1 MDKDLEKKPQKK
13 KKKKRKINF
22 LKLISLIL
30 VTTIII
36 GGISAIGVALIVVKT
51 AEPIDPSKI
60 SELLDESSFIFDDKG
75 VLIEKISNGEYSSVV
90 PLQQIPVMLQQA
102 AIAVEDERFYDH
114 NGVDI
119 QRVFGALWYDIKT
132 LSLAQGASTI
142 TMQVAK
148 NLYTTMDKT
157 WTRKVKDAYYA
168 LEIEKV
174 LSKNQILHAYLNTI
188 GLGRGT
194 RGVQAAAHV
203 YFNKDVSELNLAEC
217 AMIAGI
223 TKNPYKYS
231 TYMTAL
237 ITSADDFSNMQVS
250 LIPSNEETKEPTAE
264 DIRTY
269 DLLLKNQ
276 LVSNLEYNQLVKNDY
291 YARKA
296 VLNPDSKERQE
307 IVLKMMLQNEYI
319 TEAEY
324 NDAVAFPIEIHLGK
338 RKQTNMSSYFAD
350 KVKVETIS
358 ALISVGYSEDDARD
372 ILYSGG
378 LRIHSTLDSKI
389 QNILEDEINN
399 PRNFPGSYIDS
410 EGIPQPQVAS
420 VIMDQYTGDVK
431 ALVGGRGISGN
442 KIYNRAL
449 NPRQPGS
456 SIKPI
461 AVYLPALENGFTA
474 ASGIEDKPIKNEKG
488 EYWPKNFGR
497 YEGPTILR
505 NLVIKSSN
513 VGAVQV
519 AKELGTKKMIEFMKN
534 MGISTLVTRD
544 MNSSVNDENLSLSLG
559 GMTKGVTP
567 LDLTAAYAAIAN
579 KGTYI
584 KPVFITKIESTNGTV
599 LYKNTPVTRQI
610 STPQNAF
617 IMTDMMKDV
626 VNRGTG
632 GSARVQNMTTVG
644 KTGTTNDEKD
654 IWFSGYTPYYTSALW
669 IGEDQPKDL
678 NKSSDVPSAL
688 WGKIMNR
695 VHYGLPAKNFTTPS
709 GIVNANICLESG
721 LLVGPNCTRKASE
734 IFVSGTV
741 PTKTCAIHAPIVK
754 EGLLD
759 DDTLAKAA
767 KDAEEKIE
775 EENPPEEP
783 LIPEEPTD
791 NTVPETVQPPV
802 TDSTND
808 EVNTNTEDSGDNS
821 NGLFR

>member
-1 MDKDLEKKPQKK
+1 MDKDLEKKPQK

-30 VTTIII
+30 FTAIII
-36 GGISAIGVALIVVKT
+36 GGISTIGVALIVVKT

-75 VLIEKISNGEYSSVV
+75 ILIEKISNGEYSSVV
-90 PLQQIPVMLQQA
+90 PLQQIPVNLQQA
-102 AIAVEDERFYDH
+102 VIAIEDERFYEHD
-114 NGVDI
+114 GVDV

-132 LSLAQGASTI
+132 ISLAQGASTI

-194 RGVQAAAHV
+194 RGVEAASHV
-203 YFNKDVSELNLAEC
+203 YFDKDASELNLAEC

-231 TYMTAL
+231 AYMTAL
-237 ITSADDFSNMQVS
+237 ITPEDDFNGMQVS
-250 LIPSNEETKEPTAE
+250 LIPSNEETTEPTSE
-264 DIRTY
+264 DIRMY
-269 DLLLKNQ
+269 GLLLKNQ
-276 LVSNLEYNQLVKNDY
+276 LISSLEYNQLIKNDY

-296 VLNPDSKERQE
+296 ILNPDSKTRQE
-307 IVLKMMLQNEYI
+307 VVLKMMLQNEYI
-319 TEAEY
+319 TETQY
-324 NDAVAFPIEIHLGK
+324 NDAVSFPIEITLGK

-350 KVKVETIS
+350 KVKAETMK
-358 ALISVGYSEDDARD
+358 ALVSVGYTDEDAQE

-399 PRNFPGSYIDS
+399 PYNFPGSYIDS
-410 EGIPQPQVAS
+410 DGIPQPQVAS
-420 VIMDQYTGDVK
+420 VIMDQYTGGVK

-456 SIKPI
+456 SIKPV

-474 ASGIEDKPIKNEKG
+474 ASGIVDKPIKNEKD

-497 YEGPTILR
+497 YEGPTTLR

-519 AKELGTKKMIEFMKN
+519 AQELGTKKMIDNLKN
-534 MGISTLVTRD
+534 MGISTVVTRD

-579 KGTYI
+579 SGKYI
-584 KPVFITKIESTNGTV
+584 KPVFITKIENTNGAV
-599 LYKNTPVTRQI
+599 LYENTPVTRQI

-617 IMTDMMKDV
+617 IMTDIMKDV

-632 GSARVQNMTTVG
+632 RSAKVSNMTTVG

-669 IGEDQPKDL
+669 IGEDQPKDM
-678 NKSSDVPSAL
+678 NQSSNVPSAL

-695 VHYGLPAKNFTTPS
+695 VHSGLPAKNFTSPS
-709 GIVNANICLESG
+709 GIVSANICLESG
-721 LLVGPNCTRKASE
+721 FLVGPNCTRKDSE

-741 PTKTCAIHAPIVK
+741 PTKVCSIHAPIVAD
-754 EGLLD
+754 GLLD
-759 DDTLAKAA
+759 DETLAKAA
-767 KDAEEKIE
+767 KGDKK
-775 EENPPEEP
+775 NPG
-783 LIPEEPTD
+783 D
-791 NTVPETVQPPV
+791 KKN
-802 TDSTND
+802 
-808 EVNTNTEDSGDNS
+808 SGDKKNPGDKKNEVPIDPDDS
-821 NGLFR
+821 NNNETSGT

>member
-1 MDKDLEKKPQKK
+1 M
-13 KKKKRKINF
+13 
-22 LKLISLIL
+22 
-30 VTTIII
+30 II
-36 GGISAIGVALIVVKT
+36 GTISTIGVALIVVKT
-51 AEPIDPSKI
+51 AEPIDPGKI

-75 VLIEKISNGEYSSVV
+75 ALIEKISNGEYSSVV
-90 PLQQIPVMLQQA
+90 PLQQIPVDLQHA
-102 AIAVEDERFYDH
+102 AIAVEDERFYEH

-132 LSLAQGASTI
+132 MSLAQGASTI

-157 WTRKVKDAYYA
+157 WTRKLKDAFYA
-168 LEIEKV
+168 REIEKV
-174 LSKNQILHAYLNTI
+174 LSKDQILHAYLNTI

-194 RGVQAAAHV
+194 RGVQAAAHI
-203 YFNKDVSELNLAEC
+203 YFNKDVSELNLAQC

-231 TYMTAL
+231 AYMTAL
-237 ITSADDFSNMQVS
+237 ITPSDDFSNMQVS
-250 LIPSNEETKEPTAE
+250 LIPSNDETPEPTSE
-264 DIRTY
+264 DMQIY
-269 DLLLKNQ
+269 NLLLKNQ
-276 LVSNLEYNQLVKNDY
+276 LVSNLEYNQLIKNDY

-296 VLNPDSKERQE
+296 ILNPDSKNRQE
-307 IVLKMMLQNEYI
+307 VVLKMMLQNEYI
-319 TEAEY
+319 TEAQYTE
-324 NDAVAFPIEIHLGK
+324 AISFPIEITLGK
-338 RKQTNMSSYFAD
+338 KTQTNMSSYFAD
-350 KVKVETIS
+350 KVKAETIT
-358 ALISVGYSEDDARD
+358 ALISVGYSEEDAQE

-378 LRIHSTLDSKI
+378 LRIYSTLDSKI

-399 PRNFPGSYIDS
+399 PYNFPGSRIDAD
-410 EGIPQPQVAS
+410 GIPQPQVAS
-420 VIMDQYTGDVK
+420 VIMDQYTGNVK

-474 ASGIEDKPIKNEKG
+474 ASGLVDKPIKNEKG
-488 EYWPKNFGR
+488 EYWPKNFSR

-505 NLVIKSSN
+505 NLVVKSSN

-519 AKELGTKKMIEFMKN
+519 AQKLGTKTMIEYLKN

-544 MNSSVNDENLSLSLG
+544 MNASVNDENLSLALG

-579 KGTYI
+579 NGKYI
-584 KPVFITKIESTNGTV
+584 KPVFITKIESTNGTI
-599 LYKNTPVTRQI
+599 LYENTPVTRQI

-617 IMTDMMKDV
+617 IMTDIMKDV

-632 GSARVQNMTTVG
+632 RSARVSNMTTVG

-654 IWFSGYTPYYTSALW
+654 IWFSGYTPYYTAALW

-678 NKSSDVPSAL
+678 NQSSDVPSAL
-688 WGKIMNR
+688 WGKIMNK
-695 VHYGLPAKNFTTPS
+695 VHAELPGKSFTSPS
-709 GIVNANICLESG
+709 GIVNANICLETG

-734 IFVSGTV
+734 IFVSGTA
-741 PTKTCAIHAPIVK
+741 PTKVCSVHSQIVTD
-754 EGLLD
+754 GLLD
-759 DDTLAKAA
+759 DETIANAA
-767 KDAEEKIE
+767 KDDKEKEKDTEETS
-775 EENPPEEP
+775 PPEDSGNNGDTETEQPPVEP
-783 LIPEEPTD
+783 ES
-791 NTVPETVQPPV
+791 PPV
-802 TDSTND
+802 TDDGSN
-808 EVNTNTEDSGDNS
+808 GDNVDNDS
-821 NGLFR
+821 NVDNGLF